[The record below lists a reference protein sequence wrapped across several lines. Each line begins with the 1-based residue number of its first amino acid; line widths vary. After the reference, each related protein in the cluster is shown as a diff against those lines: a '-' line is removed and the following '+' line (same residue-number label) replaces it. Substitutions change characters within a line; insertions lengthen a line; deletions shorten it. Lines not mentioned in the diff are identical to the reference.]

1 MRAEPTTRILSAGIA
16 MSSTPPPSHSAH
28 DRHISL
34 PALGARGG
42 GWVAVQVVLLAAI
55 ALSVLVGLSWPDALV
70 PIAYAAGALLFAV
83 GVGLLL
89 GGAIGLGSALT
100 PFPAPRS
107 QGELQ
112 TGGAYRLARHPMYGG
127 GVLIALGWSTIFAT
141 VLGLALTILFA
152 VFADLKSRREE
163 LWLEQ
168 QYAGY
173 RDYKRRTKN
182 RLIPFIW

>member
-1 MRAEPTTRILSAGIA
+1 
-16 MSSTPPPSHSAH
+16 MSSTPPPSRSAR
-28 DRHISL
+28 DRHLSL
-34 PALGARGG
+34 PALGTRGG

-55 ALSVLVGLSWPDALV
+55 ALSALVGLSWPDTLV
-70 PIAYAAGALLFAV
+70 LIAYAAGALLFAV
-83 GVGLLL
+83 GLGLLL

-112 TGGAYRLARHPMYGG
+112 TGGVYRLARHPMYGG
-127 GVLIALGWSTIFAT
+127 GILIALGWSTIFAT
-141 VLGLALTILFA
+141 VLGLALTIMLA

-168 QYAGY
+168 QYASY
-173 RDYKRRTKN
+173 RDYERRTKH

>member
-1 MRAEPTTRILSAGIA
+1 MPVEPTRRILSAEIT
-16 MSSTPPPSHSAH
+16 MSGVPQSSQSAR
-28 DRHISL
+28 DRHFSL
-34 PALGARGG
+34 PALGTRGG

-55 ALSVLVGLSWPDALV
+55 LLSALVGLNWPDQLA
-70 PIAYAAGALLFAV
+70 PIAYAGGAVLFAV
-83 GVGLLL
+83 GAGLLL

-100 PFPAPRS
+100 PFPAPRGG
-107 QGELQ
+107 GELQ

-127 GVLIALGWSTIFAT
+127 GILIALGWSTIFAT

-163 LWLEQ
+163 LWLERE
-168 QYAGY
+168 YAGY
-173 RDYKRRTKN
+173 RGYRRRTKH

>member
-1 MRAEPTTRILSAGIA
+1 M
-16 MSSTPPPSHSAH
+16 
-28 DRHISL
+28 
-34 PALGARGG
+34 
-42 GWVAVQVVLLAAI
+42 
-55 ALSVLVGLSWPDALV
+55 
-70 PIAYAAGALLFAV
+70 
-83 GVGLLL
+83 
-89 GGAIGLGSALT
+89 T

-127 GVLIALGWSTIFAT
+127 GILIALGWSTVFAT
-141 VLGLALTILFA
+141 VLGLVLTILLA